1 MLINDRLFAE
11 KERIVQASEFE
22 RNLEKYAEVIV
33 KVGLNLQ
40 PGQRLLIHGYRAP
53 AEPEAIPLVRQIA
66 LKAYEAGVRF
76 VDAMFG
82 DEQLNL
88 IRFQHAPRDSFEE
101 FQTWLADARLAYVQ
115 RGDAILA
122 INGHDPD
129 LLSDQD
135 PALIATLQRAMSQYT
150 KTVQELL
157 ANNATPWL
165 VIAVPTAAW
174 SAKVFPNLP
183 PEKRDAKLW
192 DAIFKACRIKQAD
205 PVAGWRVHGKELGIR
220 SDYLTGKR
228 YTALKYTAPGT
239 KLTVGL
245 PAGHIWQ
252 GGGSTSQNGISFVPN
267 IPTEEVFTLPHKDQ
281 TEGVVS
287 ATKPLSVNGTL
298 IDKFSLTFEAGRVVN
313 AVAEQGESNLRRLL
327 DTDENARRIGEV
339 ALVPDNSPI
348 SQSGLVFYNTL
359 FDENASNHIALGNA
373 YPVNLKGGEGMSA
386 EAFAAAGGNQSLIH
400 VDFMIGSGQMDVDGI
415 TQSGTTEPV
424 MRDGNWAFD
433 V

>member
-1 MLINDRLFAE
+1 MTE
-11 KERIVQASEFE
+11 KRMPPSEFE

-33 KVGLNLQ
+33 KVGVNLQ
-40 PGQRLLIHGYRAP
+40 PGQRLFIHGYRAP

-66 LKAYEAGVRF
+66 LKAYKAGVRF
-76 VDAMFG
+76 VDSVFG
-82 DEQLNL
+82 DEQLSL

-101 FQTWLADARLAYVQ
+101 FQTWLADARLAYVK
-115 RGDAILA
+115 RGDAILS

-135 PALIATLQRAMSQYT
+135 PALIATLQHTMARYT
-150 KTVQELL
+150 KVTQELL
-157 ANNATPWL
+157 ASNATPWL

-174 SAKVFPNLP
+174 SAKMFPTLP
-183 PEKRDAKLW
+183 PEQRDAKLW
-192 DAIFKACRIKQAD
+192 DAIFETCRIKHDD
-205 PVAGWRVHGKELGIR
+205 PVAGWHAHSKELGIR
-220 SDYLTGKR
+220 SDYLTAKR
-228 YTALKYTAPGT
+228 YTALRYTAPGT

-245 PAGHIWQ
+245 PAGHIWR
-252 GGGSTSQNGISFVPN
+252 GGGSTSQNGIFFVPN

-287 ATKPLSVNGTL
+287 ASKPLSVNGTL

-313 AVAEQGESNLRRLL
+313 AVAEKGEANLRRLL
-327 DTDENARRIGEV
+327 ETDEGARRIGEV

-373 YPVNLKGGEGMSA
+373 YPVSLEGGESMSA

-400 VDFMIGSGQMDVDGI
+400 VDFMIGSGQMDVDGVAENG
-415 TQSGTTEPV
+415 SVEPV

-433 V
+433 I

>member
-1 MLINDRLFAE
+1 MPLT
-11 KERIVQASEFE
+11 EFE

-40 PGQRLLIHGYRAP
+40 PGQRLLIHGYRGP
-53 AEPEAIPLVRQIA
+53 AEPDAIPLVRQIA
-66 LKAYEAGVRF
+66 RKAYGAGARL
-76 VDAMFG
+76 VDAVFG

-101 FQTWLADARLAYVQ
+101 FQTWLSDARLAYTQ
-115 RGDAILA
+115 RGDAILS

-129 LLSDQD
+129 LLSEQD

-150 KTVQELL
+150 KTVQMLL

-165 VIAVPTAAW
+165 VVGEPTAAW

-183 PEKRDAKLW
+183 PEKREAKLW
-192 DAIFKACRIKQAD
+192 DAIFEACRIKQDD
-205 PVAGWRVHGKELGIR
+205 PVAGWHAHSKELGLR
-220 SDYLTGKR
+220 SDYLTHKG
-228 YTALKYTAPGT
+228 YSALKYFAPGT

-245 PAGHIWQ
+245 PASHIWL
-252 GGGSTSQNGISFVPN
+252 GGGSTSQNGSFFVPN
-267 IPTEEVFTLPHKDQ
+267 IPTEEVFTLLHKDKI
-281 TEGVVS
+281 EGVVS

-313 AVAEQGESNLRRLL
+313 AVAETGENNLRRLVE
-327 DTDENARRIGEV
+327 TDENARRIGEV
-339 ALVPDNSPI
+339 ALVPHNSPI
-348 SQSGLVFYNTL
+348 SKSGLVFYSTL
-359 FDENASNHIALGNA
+359 YDENASNHIALGNA
-373 YPVNLKGGEGMSA
+373 YPVSLKGGESMSA
-386 EAFAAAGGNQSLIH
+386 AAFSAAGGNQSLIH

-415 TQSGTTEPV
+415 TENGTVEPI

-433 V
+433 I